1 LEALQIAEGAVEI
14 ALEAGFVEAEAVQG
28 LLVGEVGLGDA
39 AVLARVPD
47 IPKLVFVI
55 AVLLMELFMGGFGFF
70 ALQQVGFD
78 GAEAAEAKVGEG
90 HAFDEHLF
98 DGGLG
103 IEVAAEVLMDGGEEA
118 GGLVVQETGG
128 GESVDEVIAAGASL
142 AFGRARAGGAKGVAA
157 VGADL
162 GFGGHKAI

>member
-70 ALQQVGFD
+70 ALEQVGFD
-78 GAEAAEAKVGEG
+78 GGEAAEAEVGEG
-90 HAFDEHLF
+90 HAFDEQFF
-98 DGGLG
+98 DGGLR
-103 IEVAAEVLMDGGEEA
+103 IEVAGEVGVNGGEEV
-118 GGLVVQETGG
+118 GGFVVQEAGG
-128 GESVDEVIAAGASL
+128 GESVDEVVAAGASL
-142 AFGRARAGGAKGVAA
+142 SLGRARARGAKGVAA
-157 VGADL
+157 VGGNL
-162 GFGGHKAI
+162 GVGGHKAI